1 MNVRRVLEG
10 IINDWEG
17 AGFSIQE
24 VDNEYGRVYANVSYA
39 KLYGDRQF
47 DINVHVYASGAIHV
61 TFGLGVVHVT
71 KKGYVL
77 DLLNT
82 FNIESSWFKGYCTD
96 HDENYESLVELHF
109 SMFEALTHEPDEKI
123 VGDYAY
129 FAIGRLLD
137 EDMANM
143 IEEILDELE

>member
-1 MNVRRVLEG
+1 MRIW
-10 IINDWEG
+10 IIIYFLNRKASAFPVID
-17 AGFSIQE
+17 
-24 VDNEYGRVYANVSYA
+24 NVSYA

-82 FNIESSWFKGYCTD
+82 FNIESSWRINKTTFEKA
-96 HDENYESLVELHF
+96 
-109 SMFEALTHEPDEKI
+109 EALSTLPVE
-123 VGDYAY
+123 
-129 FAIGRLLD
+129 
-137 EDMANM
+137 
-143 IEEILDELE
+143 